1 MKKTGAKFKVV
12 FIALMF
18 FVKILILHI
27 MLTVWK
33 LHLLHFLMLLSFIM
47 GFIIMLLIGQAL
59 LI

>member
-1 MKKTGAKFKVV
+1 MKKTGAKFIVV

-27 MLTVWK
+27 MLIVWK
-33 LHLLHFLMLLSFIM
+33 LHLLNFLVLLSFLM
-47 GFIIMLLIGQAL
+47 GFIIMLLNGQAL